1 RFKNLIETPPD
12 WGPGLLSDEEIQ
24 NEQCSEYVIQEENN
38 RRPANALAILTAN
51 LYLPDIGGMVGMEQT
66 DVQAGVSPT
75 VTISG
80 ATQSGGSYL
89 ADAMSIS
96 SNESTNESMTAEEN
110 KQRGYWNRRLDFM
123 LSCLGYVIGLGNIWR
138 FPYLVHRNGGG
149 AFFIPY
155 IIMLIF
161 CGIPLAYMELAYG
174 QYGSLGPI
182 TVWKAV
188 PFFKGIG
195 YGMVLVSAMIAIY
208 YTMVTAWA
216 FHFLFSSMTT
226 MLPWRSCTNSWN
238 TKYCKAEKFHLPN
251 CSDIMNT
258 TKEQDLNLTNMSVS
272 KNCMWNASFSLFA
285 EGTSSGSLEANVT
298 FKTPSEE
305 YFYIWVLNSSKSIGQ
320 LGTIRWQ
327 LALCLLLCWVIV
339 FLCVFKG
346 IKSSGKVVYLIVIF
360 PYIIMFVLLIRGITV
375 DGHLEGIKFYLT
387 PKWEKLKKVHV
398 WCDAAAQVF
407 FSLSLC
413 WGGLSTLSSY
423 NKFHNNIYRDAIFVC
438 LGDSLMSLLAG
449 FSVFAVMGVLGK
461 KLNTSVEHVVES
473 DVGLAFTAY
482 PAALT
487 FLPAAPLWAILFFLM
502 LVMMGLSTE
511 ITVVETVV
519 TAIIDEK
526 IEVLRKKRVTV
537 LFIVCMLLYIMG
549 LPMTTEGG
557 IYILQLMDDCTGFPV
572 MIIGICMCIAIAWV
586 YGVKRFCSNI
596 THMIQHKVSWFWRIL
611 WMGVSPTILLLTLI
625 FSIVDYKPLA
635 DKFQSSAYPFWSD
648 ISAFVIMS
656 IPIISIPICIV
667 TKLVSAEGTF
677 KERIRFL
684 CEPEADWG
692 PALEKH
698 WEHIEYVP
706 TVFTCSGSFSGF
718 GVEKLPISAVSDHV
732 EFTTSG
738 IRVPSLSETTSL
750 ISLSPKL
757 ARNRKQLD
765 MRQRAIL
772 NHAYSN
778 PQCNSSAGSTE
789 RLTRP
794 SLYEPTDD
802 EIIIVPRNQIK
813 VQMHDAATQTDS
825 KNANLNNANG
835 ASWQNVRMSHNSIF
849 SQSST
854 ISLDRASLH
863 SEHSFTDYR
872 GSMEKVKMGDSREE
886 LRKCKSSENKMP
898 KCRFSKELAFDYV
911 ENEGELCNEATNG
924 ICGVQFEK
932 HLEHSP
938 DKAADNFVN
947 PTKLERIKNAEDNH
961 FCFQQD
967 YSFPKL
973 EPNILVEKNDQIV
986 RQKEYRKD
994 GRTAIS
1000 PVSPTGSKNAEN
1012 VELKK
1017 VTLLKK
1023 DKLNVKIDSDPQKCV
1038 DERMLAKE
1046 ENAPEK
1052 LLKIP
1057 NKALKSSI
1065 KRKAAPVPQSLEK
1078 VNKSN
1083 KDKIK
1088 PILGKASL
1096 DVHRSKNL
1104 FEYKNSND
1112 SNIDGVTKSSPDN
1125 NTDLLGEKLSP
1136 INTGLKMKGF
1146 SSTNANILVMRSP
1159 ENPDSVSMKTK
1170 SMLVKNSPENNQCV
1184 LIKNPSRM
1192 PKNVLV
1198 KKSPENNTYVLLK
1211 SPPEHNT
1218 NILGKTS
1225 PEHSASIIL
1234 KNLPEQCEK
1243 VPENNTR
1250 VSVNGSPEHNA
1261 SISMKSSPEHIAST
1275 SVKSS
1280 PEHNTYISDQN
1291 SPHHNESVLMKDSS
1305 VHDTNTSFQNSSNSN
1320 VSTASS
1326 KESNHEKLNSEH
1338 VTNDNETDSS
1348 HEAGFTNS
1356 TSQAIKTSLT
1366 NTKNEPAVLEIEV
1379 TEMTKL

>member
-1 RFKNLIETPPD
+1 M
-12 WGPGLLSDEEIQ
+12 
-24 NEQCSEYVIQEENN
+24 NN
-38 RRPANALAILTAN
+38 
-51 LYLPDIGGMVGMEQT
+51 
-66 DVQAGVSPT
+66 
-75 VTISG
+75 
-80 ATQSGGSYL
+80 
-89 ADAMSIS
+89 
-96 SNESTNESMTAEEN
+96 
-110 KQRGYWNRRLDFM
+110 
-123 LSCLGYVIGLGNIWR
+123 
-138 FPYLVHRNGGG
+138 
-149 AFFIPY
+149 
-155 IIMLIF
+155 
-161 CGIPLAYMELAYG
+161 
-174 QYGSLGPI
+174 
-182 TVWKAV
+182 
-188 PFFKGIG
+188 
-195 YGMVLVSAMIAIY
+195 
-208 YTMVTAWA
+208 
-216 FHFLFSSMTT
+216 
-226 MLPWRSCTNSWN
+226 
-238 TKYCKAEKFHLPN
+238 
-251 CSDIMNT
+251 
-258 TKEQDLNLTNMSVS
+258 TKEQELNLANISVS
-272 KNCMWNASFSLFA
+272 TNCMWNASFSLFA
-285 EGTSSGSLEANVT
+285 EGSSSGSLEANVT

-305 YFYIWVLNSSKSIGQ
+305 YFYIWVLNTSKSIGQ

-398 WCDAAAQVF
+398 WGDAAAQVF

-461 KLNTSVEHVVES
+461 ELNTTVENVVES

-487 FLPAAPLWAILFFLM
+487 YLPAAPLWAILFFLM

-537 LFIVCMLLYIMG
+537 LFIVCMLLYFMG

-557 IYILQLMDDCTGFPV
+557 LYILQLMDECTGFPV
-572 MIIGICMCIAIAWV
+572 MIIGICMCVAIAWV
-586 YGVKRFCSNI
+586 YGVKRFCANI

-611 WMGVSPTILLLTLI
+611 WMGVSPTILLFVLI
-625 FSIVDYKPLA
+625 FSVVDYKPLA
-635 DKFQSSAYPFWSD
+635 EKFVSSAYPYWSD
-648 ISAFVIMS
+648 IAAFFIMS
-656 IPIISIPICIV
+656 VPVISIPFCII
-667 TKLVSAEGTF
+667 TKLIYAEGTF

-684 CEPEADWG
+684 CESEADWG

-718 GVEKLPISAVSDHV
+718 GVEKLPISSVSDHV

-794 SLYEPTDD
+794 LLYEHSDD

-813 VQMHDAATQTDS
+813 VQMHDVATQTDS
-825 KNANLNNANG
+825 RNADLNNANG

-854 ISLDRASLH
+854 ISLDRTSLH
-863 SEHSFTDYR
+863 SEHSVSDYR
-872 GSMEKVKMGDSREE
+872 GSMEKVKMADSREE
-886 LRKCKSSENKMP
+886 LRKSKTLENKMP
-898 KCRFSKELAFDYV
+898 KCRFSKELALDYA
-911 ENEGELCNEATNG
+911 ENEGSLRTYEATNG
-924 ICGVQFEK
+924 ICEVQFEK
-932 HLEHSP
+932 YPEVMNSADKNKLNQ
-938 DKAADNFVN
+938 KAAPDIDNFINSV
-947 PTKLERIKNAEDNH
+947 KLDRIKNTEDSQSLP
-961 FCFQQD
+961 QQD

-994 GRTAIS
+994 TRVASS
-1000 PVSPTGSKNAEN
+1000 PVSPTGAKNVEN

-1023 DKLNVKIDSDPQKCV
+1023 DKLNVKIDSDPQKCA
-1038 DERMLAKE
+1038 DERMLQKE
-1046 ENAPEK
+1046 ENIPDK
-1052 LLKIP
+1052 LYKIP

-1065 KRKAAPVPQSLEK
+1065 KRKAVPVPQSLEK
-1078 VNKSN
+1078 VSKSS

-1088 PILGKASL
+1088 PTLGKASSDGL
-1096 DVHRSKNL
+1096 RGKNL
-1104 FEYKNSND
+1104 FEHKNSNE
-1112 SNIDGVTKSSPDN
+1112 SNIDALTKSSPDN
-1125 NTDLLGEKLSP
+1125 TNLLGENLSNG
-1136 INTGLKMKGF
+1136 NTGLKIKSLSG
-1146 SSTNANILVMRSP
+1146 SNANILVMRSP
-1159 ENPDSVSMKTK
+1159 DNPDSSLMKTT
-1170 SMLVKNSPENNQCV
+1170 SMLVKNSPENNQCI
-1184 LIKNPSRM
+1184 LIKNSSKNPT
-1192 PKNVLV
+1192 NVLV
-1198 KKSPENNTYVLLK
+1198 KKSPESNTYVLIK
-1211 SPPEHNT
+1211 NSPEHNT
-1218 NILGKTS
+1218 NVFSKNS
-1225 PEHSASIIL
+1225 PEH
-1234 KNLPEQCEK
+1234 NG
-1243 VPENNTR
+1243 R
-1250 VSVNGSPEHNA
+1250 VSVKNSPEHNA
-1261 SISMKSSPEHIAST
+1261 SVSMKN
-1275 SVKSS
+1275 S
-1280 PEHNTYISDQN
+1280 PEHNASVSMKNSPEHNASVSMKNSPEHNASVSMKNSPEHNASVSMKNSPEHNASVSMKNSPEHNASVSMKNSPEHNASASMKNSPEHNASASMKNSPEHNASVSMKNSPEHHSVVLFQN
-1291 SPHHNESVLMKDSS
+1291 SPKH
-1305 VHDTNTSFQNSSNSN
+1305 N
-1320 VSTASS
+1320 VSMCD
-1326 KESNHEKLNSEH
+1326 KEPDLEELNQEQIGNHTKTYPSDE
-1338 VTNDNETDSS
+1338 V
-1348 HEAGFTNS
+1348 GFTHS
-1356 TSQAIKTSLT
+1356 TTQSSETSLP
-1366 NTKNEPAVLEIEV
+1366 NTEDGPAVLEIEV
-1379 TEMTKL
+1379 TQMTKL